1 MKKALLSLL
10 SVLFLIGCSKPEI
23 DIWTAAREGD
33 VKAMEYHLDNGTDV
47 NAPDK
52 VGRVPLH
59 HAIMAKQIDMIQF
72 LIDRGADVN
81 AKKTSGRTPLDT
93 AAGEIAEL
101 LRQNGGKR
109 TLHGIVIA
117 EDTEALRDY
126 ISSGEDVNIT
136 DGKKRSALFLAKTH
150 EIAELLLDAGT
161 KVDTKDAKGLTALN
175 YAIDDERTD
184 VIKTLIKHGADA
196 TQKGALTDAVQSS
209 QDEII
214 NLLLESG
221 TNKNVEELN
230 EALFIVIGRF
240 SGVAQMMPGGL
251 DEQDATTSTENL
263 ERIKR
268 LLTAG
273 ADPNSRQTG
282 NQLAH
287 GGMMPPTMFNSYHAP
302 QPKPTVLDLVLIPPP
317 EMMEL
322 PPGIP
327 GAPIPA
333 QVKTVDEQQMK
344 TKRELIFLLHEH
356 GAKTSYEL
364 DSTSYGSLV
373 EAIREENLD
382 KVKEIVEAG
391 IDLTH
396 VYEGESPL
404 DMANSYGTQSIVD
417 YIKEQGGKTSVELED
432 ISLAQQS
439 LYAAAKIGDINLV
452 QMHLDRGVDV
462 NMVGSYDSV
471 MTPLAHAAKNGHL
484 EIVKLLIE
492 HGANVNYGGDEEQM
506 GKCIPLRETAMAGH
520 LDIAKLL
527 IEKGA
532 DVNVESGYSPLHN
545 AVREDHPEM
554 VKFLLSHGANV
565 NQVTSTEPNGSAP
578 MDLTRTPQMA
588 SILREHGAKFRNI
601 QSAAK
606 SGNTDEIEEFLKAGI
621 DINEQSSWGYT
632 PLGIAID
639 FGREIEFIEFL
650 ISKGAALDEHSSGH
664 TPLQIAIKNGNL
676 PVVELL
682 VEKGVD
688 INLIDKDLETSPL
701 DFALREKQDE
711 IAEFLRENGAKG
723 GLGMTFTTAVQRG
736 NIEVIKQHIAA
747 GKDVNMEYRGWTLLG
762 NSITGRQS
770 SKAVIELLIENGA
783 NLDTP
788 NRRGETPLH
797 VAIDEN
803 HMEIAML
810 LISKGA
816 SVEASDKYGRTPI
829 ALIYKE
835 RSLTTQDEKLNEQK
849 KTTTK
854 MLIKKMSNVNQ
865 PIRSRRGMTALHHEL
880 RLWEPI
886 QDISI
891 IKLLIE
897 KGANVNAK
905 DDGGVTPLHLAD
917 TVEVA
922 TLFVAKGA
930 NVNTKDNEGRTPLH
944 RVSNNRELASFLIKN
959 GADVNAKSNNDWT
972 PLDRSYGEAAAL
984 LIEKEAKHGT
994 IYGAIFH
1001 GNIKVIKE
1009 FISTGV
1015 DLKTKNDQESLLR
1028 YSLRVSR
1035 NKVEVMKLLIS
1046 EGAEINE
1053 IYGENTVLDVAIEFN
1068 LKELADFLKKK
1079 GAKTAEEISIWIAV
1093 KRGNVEA
1100 AKKHLAKGIEING
1113 KSKNDNSL
1121 LHLVKNSEFAELL
1134 IDNGANVNSKNSN
1147 GESPLHL
1154 AAELGDAKLVTLLL
1168 DSGANINDLSGF
1180 NDVSPLDRAYEGGDK
1195 TTIQIL
1201 RASGGKRGEELG
1213 TPPGF
1218 DMEDPIP

>member
-1 MKKALLSLL
+1 MKKALLSLIPTL
-10 SVLFLIGCSKPEI
+10 LLIGCSKPES
-23 DIWTAAREGD
+23 DIWTAAREGK
-33 VKAMEYHLDNGTDV
+33 VEAVEYHLDNGADV
-47 NAPDK
+47 NAPDQ

-81 AKKTSGRTPLDT
+81 AEKTSGRTPLDT
-93 AAGEIAEL
+93 AVGEIAEL

-109 TLHGIVIA
+109 TLHGTVIA

-136 DGKKRSALFLAKTH
+136 DGKKQSALFLAKTH
-150 EIAELLLDAGT
+150 EIAELLLESGA
-161 KVDTKDAKGLTALN
+161 KVDAKDSQGFTPLN
-175 YAIDDERTD
+175 KAIEERRD
-184 VIKTLIKHGADA
+184 QVISVLIEHGANA
-196 TQKGALTDAVQSS
+196 AQQGVLTSAIRSNNDDVA
-209 QDEII
+209 
-214 NLLLESG
+214 NLLLEHG
-221 TNKNVEELN
+221 ANENVEEMN
-230 EALFIVIGRF
+230 EALFIMVGRF
-240 SGVAQMMPGGL
+240 SGGVQMMPGGL

-282 NQLAH
+282 NQIPH
-287 GGMMPPTMFNSYHAP
+287 GGMMPPAMGNLNFAP
-302 QPKPTVLDLVLIPPP
+302 QPKPTVLDLVLIPPT
-317 EMMEL
+317 EIMEL
-322 PPGIP
+322 PPGVP
-327 GAPIPA
+327 GAPNPA
-333 QVKTVDEQQMK
+333 QIKTVDEQQMK

-364 DSTSYGSLV
+364 DSISYGSLV

-396 VYEGESPL
+396 IYEGETPL
-404 DMANSYGTQSIVD
+404 DMANSYGTQSIID

-462 NMVGSYDSV
+462 NMVGSVYSPL
-471 MTPLAHAAKNGHL
+471 TPLAHAANNGHL
-484 EIVKLLIE
+484 EVVKLL
-492 HGANVNYGGDEEQM
+492 V
-506 GKCIPLRETAMAGH
+506 
-520 LDIAKLL
+520 
-527 IEKGA
+527 EKGA
-532 DVNVESGYSPLHN
+532 DVNVESGFSPLHN

-565 NQVTSTEPNGSAP
+565 NQVTSTEPIGSAP

-601 QSAAK
+601 QSAAR
-606 SGNTDEIEEFLKAGI
+606 SGNTDEIEEFLKAGK
-621 DINEQSSWGYT
+621 DINERSLFGFT
-632 PLGIAID
+632 PLGVAID
-639 FGREIEFIEFL
+639 LGREIDFIEFL
-650 ISKGAALDEHSSGH
+650 ISNGAAVDEHSSGY

-682 VEKGVD
+682 VEKGAD
-688 INLIDKDLETSPL
+688 INLIDEDSEKSPL

-711 IAEFLRENGAKG
+711 IAEFLREKGAKG
-723 GLGMTFTTAVQRG
+723 GLRMTFTTAVQRG
-736 NIEVIKQHIAA
+736 NIKVIKQHIAA

-816 SVEASDKYGRTPI
+816 SVEASAKYGMTPI
-829 ALIYKE
+829 ELIYKE

-854 MLIKKMSNVNQ
+854 MLIEKMSNVNQ
-865 PIRSRRGMTALHHEL
+865 PIRSRGGMTVLHHEL
-880 RLWEPI
+880 RLRESI

-905 DDGGVTPLHLAD
+905 DGGGVTPLHLAD

-944 RVSNNRELASFLIKN
+944 RVGNNRELASFLIKN
-959 GADVNAKSNNDWT
+959 GADVNAKSNNDGT
-972 PLDRSYGEAAAL
+972 PLDSSYGEAAAL

-1001 GNIKVIKE
+1001 GNIKAIKE

-1015 DLKTKNDQESLLR
+1015 DLKTKNNQESLLR

-1035 NKVEVMKLLIS
+1035 NKLEVMKLLIS

-1053 IYGENTVLDVAIEFN
+1053 ISDENTVLDVAIEFN

-1079 GAKTAEEISIWIAV
+1079 GAKTAAEISIWVAV

-1100 AKKHLAKGIEING
+1100 AKKHLAKGMEINA

-1121 LHLVKNSEFAELL
+1121 LHLAKNSEFAELL

-1154 AAELGDAKLVTLLL
+1154 AAEFGDAKLVTLLL

-1201 RASGGKRGEELG
+1201 RVSGGKRGEELRG
-1213 TPPGF
+1213 EEFSEPPGF
-1218 DMEDPIP
+1218 DLVNPIP